1 MDARRKVLRSHVHLV
16 KVAVRLGDQVPDSG
30 KDDPSHEEAAHE
42 GQKRVPEKVIPLKT
56 FLKATTHLTFHTRQ
70 NPEQCDQILIFL

>member
-1 MDARRKVLRSHVHLV
+1 MDARCKVLRSHVHLV

-42 GQKRVPEKVIPLKT
+42 GQKRVPEMFWL
-56 FLKATTHLTFHTRQ
+56 LTV
-70 NPEQCDQILIFL
+70 